1 MQEEELL
8 TPPRPG
14 SWLEQRWHRAFPVQ
28 QPGPWEQ
35 WILAEEARR
44 TPPRCSGVIELTK
57 PALRGCAV
65 RSRAGRSSG
74 KSRNN

>member
-44 TPPRCSGVIELTK
+44 R
-57 PALRGCAV
+57 RH
-65 RSRAGRSSG
+65 RAAAE
-74 KSRNN
+74 